1 MSVGLV
7 QTLYPATACPNPAP
21 QGEAVQ
27 LPASMVC
34 LVRVTGTERAREEV
48 SFVDRSEG
56 SPEDAPD
63 LWAEALWGA
72 GLLGSVLVIV
82 ALVSLLFR

>member
-7 QTLYPATACPNPAP
+7 QSLYPPTACPNPAP
-21 QGEAVQ
+21 QWGDGPAPCFDG
-27 LPASMVC
+27 LP
-34 LVRVTGTERAREEV
+34 RNGNGYERGREEV

-72 GLLGSVLVIV
+72 GLLGSVLLIV

>member
-1 MSVGLV
+1 
-7 QTLYPATACPNPAP
+7 
-21 QGEAVQ
+21 
-27 LPASMVC
+27 MVC
-34 LVRVTGTERAREEV
+34 LVTGTGTEPAREEV

-82 ALVSLLFR
+82 ALVSLVFR

>member
-1 MSVGLV
+1 
-7 QTLYPATACPNPAP
+7 
-21 QGEAVQ
+21 
-27 LPASMVC
+27 LP
-34 LVRVTGTERAREEV
+34 RNGNGYERGREEV

-72 GLLGSVLVIV
+72 GLLGSVLLIV

>member
-1 MSVGLV
+1 
-7 QTLYPATACPNPAP
+7 
-21 QGEAVQ
+21 
-27 LPASMVC
+27 MVC
-34 LVRVTGTERAREEV
+34 LVTGTGIEWKRAREGV

-72 GLLGSVLVIV
+72 GLLGSVLLIV
-82 ALVSLLFR
+82 ALVSLVFR

>member
-1 MSVGLV
+1 
-7 QTLYPATACPNPAP
+7 
-21 QGEAVQ
+21 
-27 LPASMVC
+27 MVC
-34 LVRVTGTERAREEV
+34 LVTGTGTERVREEV

-82 ALVSLLFR
+82 ALVSLFFR

>member
-1 MSVGLV
+1 
-7 QTLYPATACPNPAP
+7 
-21 QGEAVQ
+21 
-27 LPASMVC
+27 MVC
-34 LVRVTGTERAREEV
+34 LVTGTGTERVREEV